1 MQEELI
7 RHRNDPRR
15 NGKGWR
21 RGAPGGDSREEP
33 EGAAPAPGPGVL
45 QASDLRQIRAR
56 PGPWSLSSSGV
67 RGCQPA
73 QAPLQLGVED
83 RRDV

>member
-1 MQEELI
+1 MTPGATGKAGGGVPREEI
-7 RHRNDPRR
+7 
-15 NGKGWR
+15 
-21 RGAPGGDSREEP
+21 PGGAGGRGS
-33 EGAAPAPGPGVL
+33 GPGPGVL